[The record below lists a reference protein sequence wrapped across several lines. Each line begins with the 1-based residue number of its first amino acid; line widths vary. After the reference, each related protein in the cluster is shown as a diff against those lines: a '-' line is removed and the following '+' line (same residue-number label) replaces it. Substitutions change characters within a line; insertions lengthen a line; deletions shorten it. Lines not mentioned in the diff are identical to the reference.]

1 MEDGRAQLVACEVRV
16 GAGVRVEELS
26 DGDGSGSVKIGQPFE
41 VDLKPAKDLEKF
53 RGEEAVYT
61 DND

>member
-1 MEDGRAQLVACEVRV
+1 MGHSSERARS
-16 GAGVRVEELS
+16 GARAEELG
-26 DGDGSGSVKIGQPFE
+26 DGDGGGNGKIGQPFE